1 MQSCHIERANETVGN
16 AKQRSGKFLPELER
30 DTGICVAV
38 LASKNTVPT
47 KKVLLGFSL
56 CGIVVDIEQI
66 DA

>member
-1 MQSCHIERANETVGN
+1 MRQSTLQSKEATVL
-16 AKQRSGKFLPELER
+16 FLPELER